1 MTSIYLAEET
11 PVVDYSQI
19 LESFF
24 LNLRKELRTDLSDIS
39 NIDWDE
45 EVKQSSK
52 SNGQVKSDKIQS

>member
-52 SNGQVKSDKIQS
+52 SNGQVKSDKIPS